1 MKKLVVITLGLA
13 LNYNVFASQI
23 NESIVPKLLFYKTI
37 ACDALSKEKMEIDNG
52 CPWGLQVKS
61 DTKNFIKFT
70 ASDLSGDCD
79 FSISVNKNKNTAK
92 INSECE

>member
-1 MKKLVVITLGLA
+1 MKTLVFIALGLS
-13 LNYNVFASQI
+13 LNNNTFSSQT
-23 NESIVPKLLFYKTI
+23 NESIVPKLLFCKTI

-70 ASDLSGDCD
+70 ASDLSGDCV
-79 FSISVNKNKNTAK
+79 FSITVNKKNTAK